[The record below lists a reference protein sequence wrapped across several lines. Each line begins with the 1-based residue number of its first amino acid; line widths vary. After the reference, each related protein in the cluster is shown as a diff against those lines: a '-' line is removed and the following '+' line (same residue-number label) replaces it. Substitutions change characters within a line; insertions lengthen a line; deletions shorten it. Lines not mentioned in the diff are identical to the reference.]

1 MIAMSEPLGYPVKDH
16 RKTTRPLGYPSELE
30 ITAEEHREVPRHTI
44 DGRDIETLEVGAT
57 RPVGDDHDD
66 ASGEDD
72 AGDGD
77 PDSHRPGS
85 MGEPNV
91 SRETSAD
98 EQAGMSGKDSG
109 QTPADSSPSI
119 QPAAPIGV
127 VPGNDVPLVSRE
139 TLSAVGDGQSSA
151 GAHHSDIEPRGSRD
165 AVGSGMASDEET
177 HDVSRETSMADDSDS
192 SAGSSPRP
200 DGSRAA
206 SGRVEQN
213 DSAVGLTNDVDPAVD
228 VSRETSEEGEAL
240 TGSNDPA
247 APRPLRNPAARHP
260 APRPPEEPRHRPERA
275 LYEEPLSLETMN
287 VSRETRVKTVPLPH
301 LDAPRRIVIAN
312 QKGGVGKTTTSV
324 NLAVALAQGGLNVLV
339 VDVDPQGNAST
350 ALGIPHQEGVRGSYE
365 LLLDEVPVAD
375 LVVDSPEAKGLKVVP
390 ATIDLAGAELELV
403 SKVAREQRLSR
414 AIRDYEAD
422 HDVDFVIF
430 DCPPSLGLLTVN
442 ALVAASDILIPIQSE
457 YYALEGVQQLMRTI
471 SLVKRQ
477 LNSDLELWA
486 VLVTMYDAR
495 TRLSA
500 QVAEEVMAHFPKET
514 LHTMIP
520 RSVRI
525 SEAPS
530 YGQSVLNYDPNSVGS
545 NAYRKV
551 AQELSQRAMKEQE

>member
-1 MIAMSEPLGYPVKDH
+1 MSEPLGYPVKDH

-165 AVGSGMASDEET
+165 AVGSGMASDEEK
-177 HDVSRETSMADDSDS
+177 H
-192 SAGSSPRP
+192 
-200 DGSRAA
+200 
-206 SGRVEQN
+206 
-213 DSAVGLTNDVDPAVD
+213 D

-240 TGSNDPA
+240 TGSDAPA

>member
-1 MIAMSEPLGYPVKDH
+1 MSEPLGYPVKDH

-165 AVGSGMASDEET
+165 AVGSGMASDEEK
-177 HDVSRETSMADDSDS
+177 H
-192 SAGSSPRP
+192 
-200 DGSRAA
+200 
-206 SGRVEQN
+206 
-213 DSAVGLTNDVDPAVD
+213 D

-240 TGSNDPA
+240 TGSDDPA

-260 APRPPEEPRHRPERA
+260 APRPRR
-275 LYEEPLSLETMN
+275 TQ
-287 VSRETRVKTVPLPH
+287 
-301 LDAPRRIVIAN
+301 APS
-312 QKGGVGKTTTSV
+312 G
-324 NLAVALAQGGLNVLV
+324 
-339 VDVDPQGNAST
+339 
-350 ALGIPHQEGVRGSYE
+350 
-365 LLLDEVPVAD
+365 
-375 LVVDSPEAKGLKVVP
+375 
-390 ATIDLAGAELELV
+390 AGAL
-403 SKVAREQRLSR
+403 
-414 AIRDYEAD
+414 
-422 HDVDFVIF
+422 
-430 DCPPSLGLLTVN
+430 
-442 ALVAASDILIPIQSE
+442 
-457 YYALEGVQQLMRTI
+457 
-471 SLVKRQ
+471 
-477 LNSDLELWA
+477 
-486 VLVTMYDAR
+486 
-495 TRLSA
+495 
-500 QVAEEVMAHFPKET
+500 
-514 LHTMIP
+514 
-520 RSVRI
+520 
-525 SEAPS
+525 
-530 YGQSVLNYDPNSVGS
+530 
-545 NAYRKV
+545 
-551 AQELSQRAMKEQE
+551 